1 MQERRAV
8 ATLIGARR
16 RALWLTA
23 AVAAAA
29 IAADQATTSWALADL
44 HRPVHLVGPLGLGL
58 QYNSGTAFSLLDGAG
73 DWLVPLVVVVLVGVG
88 WLAWHAGRTLLSV
101 AYGLV
106 LGGALGNLADRVLR
120 GHHGD
125 VVDFVTLSHWPTF
138 NVADAC
144 ITVGVALAVFA
155 MLFPVRL
162 LPTPDNG
169 RASTPEERQD
179 PDLHDVHDVHDAGAW
194 RARRARWGR

>member
-1 MQERRAV
+1 MQERRVV
-8 ATLIGARR
+8 ATLIRARH

-23 AVAAAA
+23 AVAAAV
-29 IAADQATTSWALADL
+29 IGADQATTSWALADL
-44 HRPVHLVGPLGLGL
+44 HHRVHLVGPLGLAL
-58 QYNSGTAFSLLDGAG
+58 QYNSGTAFSLLEGAG

-88 WLAWHAGRTLLSV
+88 WLAWHAGRTLLAV

-106 LGGALGNLADRVLR
+106 MGGAIGNLADRVLR

-144 ITVGVALAVFA
+144 ITAGVVLAALAMVI
-155 MLFPVRL
+155 PIRL
-162 LPTPDNG
+162 SPASQDRRGSPPGG
-169 RASTPEERQD
+169 REH
-179 PDLHDVHDVHDAGAW
+179 DLHDAGAW
-194 RARRARWGR
+194 RGR